1 MTKQAREALCS
12 FLLLLAGIGF
22 GLVVL
27 FLAMGCCHE
36 CPPPYPVVVNRPCEL
51 PPTVDLPAAKPLDK
65 CGPGELVCFD
75 LVNAKNLALR
85 EARMKQW
92 IKEVRATCSPAVS
105 LPTSSPA
112 TNRATRR

>member
-1 MTKQAREALCS
+1 MTKQSRESLYS

-22 GLVVL
+22 GLIVL

-36 CPPPYPVVVNRPCEL
+36 CPPPYPVVVNRPCQL
-51 PPTVDLPAAKPLDK
+51 PPEVTLPTAAPLAK

-75 LVNAKNLALR
+75 LANAKNLALR

-92 IKEVRATCSPAVS
+92 IKEARTLCTPTMLV
-105 LPTSSPA
+105 PTSQPA
-112 TNRATRR
+112 SSTIHR